1 MSMSLKPS
9 KAEAQ
14 RFLDMLDPGGM
25 FVFQIIDDDKD
36 RKRGHLSKFI
46 HGALDTHFDTLVH
59 YNEQGAGIFVV
70 INQTD
75 FKGRKASNV
84 LKVRA
89 CFVDLDGARIG
100 TRAQS
105 PTRADHSGR
114 KLKGAVARLFSLLG
128 YAP

>member
-1 MSMSLKPS
+1 MSMPLKPS

-89 CFVDLDGARIG
+89 CFVDLDGA
-100 TRAQS
+100 ALEPVLNHQLE
-105 PTRADHSGR
+105 PTIVVES
-114 KLKGAVARLFSLLG
+114 
-128 YAP
+128 